1 MVTATYRCCAASCPC
16 SSRHSEEGDEPPGLE
31 HSASFEWRPQ
41 GHGELCLLQPAYS
54 AVRDAEV
61 EAIYEELED
70 PYTIPEEAVSLEDG
84 VNGDG
89 WTGYVEDMTRESEDE
104 GVWVEGDAGFTWED
118 PRMEQWR
125 WEVEQGIW
133 EDVSEEECEERGHEE
148 DEDKDEEEEEEIW
161 E

>member
-84 VNGDG
+84 VNGEG
-89 WTGYVEDMTRESEDE
+89 SDMGAEDE
-104 GVWVEGDAGFTWED
+104 GIWLEGDAGFSWGDT
-118 PRMEQWR
+118 RMEQWR
-125 WEVEQGIW
+125 WEEEQGIW
-133 EDVSEEECEERGHEE
+133 EDVSEDGYEGRGHEE